1 MGLSHRKKMRG
12 IGVFPSA
19 KTLKTHHTE
28 GFKDKQMRL
37 NLTHRALL
45 KRLSGGPRTMID
57 LTHAATDNNSVSFH
71 YQRYLPELERFGYV
85 VHLQEKWH
93 LTEYGRMEMNRII
106 SGVAMRIENGS
117 VTEPYDGKELRKNVY
132 RRGCYD
138 FLKYP
143 SRFGDTQIFKA

>member
-1 MGLSHRKKMRG
+1 MQG

-19 KTLKTHHTE
+19 KNYKTHHTE
-28 GFKDKQMRL
+28 VFKGLQMRL
-37 NLTHRALL
+37 NLTHRSLL
-45 KRLSGGPRTMID
+45 KRLSSGPRTMLE

-85 VHLQEKWH
+85 INHDQKWH
-93 LTEYGRMEMNRII
+93 LTEYGRMEMNRAI
-106 SGVAMRIENGS
+106 SGAAMRIENGS
-117 VTEPYDGKELRKNVY
+117 VKEPYDGKELRMSVF

-143 SRFGDTQIFKA
+143 SRFGDNQIYKV

>member
-1 MGLSHRKKMRG
+1 
-12 IGVFPSA
+12 
-19 KTLKTHHTE
+19 
-28 GFKDKQMRL
+28 MRL
-37 NLTHRALL
+37 NLTHKALL

-93 LTEYGRMEMNRII
+93 LTEYGRMEMNRAI
-106 SGVAMRIENGS
+106 SGAAMRIENGS
-117 VTEPYDGKELRKNVY
+117 TIEPYDGKELRRNVF

-138 FLKYP
+138 FLNYP
-143 SRFGDTQIFKA
+143 SRFGNTQIFKA

>member
-1 MGLSHRKKMRG
+1 MQG

-19 KTLKTHHTE
+19 QNYKTHHTE
-28 GFKDKQMRL
+28 VFGDKQMRL
-37 NLTHRALL
+37 NLTHRSLL
-45 KRLSGGPRTMID
+45 KRLSSGPRTMID

-85 VHLQEKWH
+85 INHQEKWH
-93 LTEYGRMEMNRII
+93 LTEYGRMEMNRAI
-106 SGVAMRIENGS
+106 SGAAMRIESGS
-117 VTEPYDGKELRKNVY
+117 IREPYDGKELRRNVQ

-143 SRFGDTQIFKA
+143 SRFGDNQIYKV